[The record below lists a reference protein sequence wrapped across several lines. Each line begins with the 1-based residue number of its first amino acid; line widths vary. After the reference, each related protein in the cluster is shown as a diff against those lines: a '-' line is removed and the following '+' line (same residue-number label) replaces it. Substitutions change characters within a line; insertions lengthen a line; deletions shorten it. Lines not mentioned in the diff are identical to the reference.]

1 MAKERLLILDGN
13 SLMHRAFH
21 ALPMLTNSEGIH
33 TNAVYGFANML
44 LKMKEE
50 IKPDYIAAAFDKK
63 APTFRHLEYKDYKAG
78 RKAMASELVEQFP
91 IVKDMLNLLAIDILE
106 IEGFEADDLIGTL
119 AKTAEEKGIEV
130 YIVTG
135 DRDALQLA
143 SENIKVVINK
153 KGMTQKEIYDG
164 KRMLDD
170 FGVTPTQFID
180 VKGLMGDA
188 SDNIPGVPGIGEK
201 TAFKL
206 IHEYGSIE
214 NVLENIDNI
223 KGNKIKQNLT
233 EYSEQAIFSKKLA
246 TIITQVPI
254 EIDMESIK
262 SQENY
267 DAEGL
272 RKMFLKLQFNS
283 LINKIPNITE
293 TENQKEIEIK
303 EETRQIEYNIVDTIE
318 KLKALNS
325 AEDEIYVYYS
335 VSDENVYSKI
345 KLDKIY
351 LNLADK
357 YYMLDVN
364 KLFTEDWTEAINIF
378 KAIFEDERKAK
389 IGYDFKNLYTI
400 LGKSGI
406 YLKNVKFDIKI
417 AAYLIDPSRGKYD
430 INSILQDNLLIS
442 VQKDEEN
449 SDIIILSKFKE
460 IYLALSKKIEDLNMH
475 DLFYNVEIPL
485 IEVLSSMEAEGFK
498 VNKDI
503 LEVIGDKL
511 SKEITDVQKSIYT
524 LADEEFNISSP
535 KQLGKILF
543 EKLDLPVKKRTK
555 TGYSTNAEVLEEL
568 IDKHPIVEKVIY
580 YRQLTKIYSTY
591 VEGLKGVI
599 DKDEKIHSSFN
610 QTATT
615 TGRLSSTEPNL
626 QNIPIK
632 YELGRE
638 IRKAFVPEEEN
649 CVILSADYSQIELR
663 VLAHIADDENLINAF
678 INHNDIHT
686 KTASE
691 VFKVPIDEVTTLMR
705 SRAKAVNFGIV
716 YGIGDFSLAKDL
728 KISKKEAKTYIDTYF
743 ERYPNVK
750 LYTEN
755 IVEEAKKDGYVTTI
769 MNRRRYIKELES
781 SNKIME
787 ALGSRLAMNTPIQG
801 SAADIIKLA
810 MVNVYRELKQ
820 RSLKS
825 KLILQVHDELILN
838 IFNNELEEV
847 KKIVKTEMEN
857 VVTLKVPLE
866 VDINIG
872 HNWYDTK

>member
-21 ALPMLTNSEGIH
+21 ALPLLTNSEGIH

-50 IKPDYIAAAFDKK
+50 IKPDYIAATFDKK

-78 RKAMASELVEQFP
+78 RKAMASELIEQFP

-143 SENIKVVINK
+143 SDNIKVVINK
-153 KGMTQKEIYDG
+153 KGMTEKEIYDG
-164 KRMLDD
+164 KRMLED

-180 VKGLMGDA
+180 VKGLMGDT

-206 IHEYGSIE
+206 IQEYGSIE
-214 NVLENIDNI
+214 NVLQNIDNI
-223 KGNKIKQNLT
+223 KGNKIKQNLS

-254 EIDMESIK
+254 DIDMESIK

-272 RKMFLKLQFNS
+272 RKLFVRLQFNS
-283 LINKIPNITE
+283 LINKIPQVNGAV
-293 TENQKEIEIK
+293 ENSESKNEIEQVDYELIN
-303 EETRQIEYNIVDTIE
+303 NIA
-318 KLKALNS
+318 KLKALDLNS
-325 AEDEIYVYYS
+325 NELYVYYNAI
-335 VSDENVYSKI
+335 DENLYSKI
-345 KLDKIY
+345 SLDKIY
-351 LNLADK
+351 LDISEK
-357 YYMLDVN
+357 YYVLD
-364 KLFTEDWTEAINIF
+364 INILLEED
-378 KAIFEDERKAK
+378 KTTAIKVLKDIFEDEEKVK
-389 IGYDFKNLYTI
+389 IGYDYKNLYTI
-400 LGKSGI
+400 LNKLGI
-406 YLKNVKFDIKI
+406 NFRNAKFDLKV
-417 AAYLIDPSRGKYD
+417 AAYLIDPSRGEYD
-430 INSILQDNLLIS
+430 VTTILQDYLF
-442 VQKDEEN
+442 VAAQKGDEASN
-449 SDIIILSKFKE
+449 IKLLSKFKE
-460 IYLALSKKIEDLNMH
+460 LYAILNQKIEDLKMH
-475 DLFYNVEIPL
+475 ELFYNVEMPL
-485 IEVLSSMEAEGFK
+485 IEVLSSMETEGFK
-498 VNKDI
+498 VDRNI
-503 LEVIGDKL
+503 LGVIGDKL
-511 SKEITDVQKSIYT
+511 NKEITDIQKSIYG

-543 EKLDLPVKKRTK
+543 EKLDLPVKKKTK

-580 YRQLTKIYSTY
+580 YRQLTKISSTY
-591 VEGLKGVI
+591 VEGLKAVI
-599 DKDEKIHSSFN
+599 DQDEKIHSSFN

-638 IRKAFVPEEEN
+638 IRKAFVPEQED

-663 VLAHIADDENLINAF
+663 VLAHIANDGNLIDAF
-678 INHNDIHT
+678 KNHSDIHT

-728 KISKKEAKTYIDTYF
+728 KISKKEAKSYIDTYF
-743 ERYPNVK
+743 ERYPSVK
-750 LYTEN
+750 LFTEN
-755 IVEEAKKDGYVTTI
+755 IVEEAKNKGYVTTI
-769 MNRRRYIKELES
+769 MNRRRYIKELAS
-781 SNKIME
+781 SNKILIS
-787 ALGSRLAMNTPIQG
+787 LGARLAMNTPIQG

-810 MVNVYRELKQ
+810 MVNVYKELKQ
-820 RSLKS
+820 KNLKS
-825 KLILQVHDELILN
+825 KLILQVHDELIIN
-838 IFNNELEEV
+838 IYSNELDEV
-847 KKIVKTEMEN
+847 KEIVKSAMEN
-857 VVTLKVPLE
+857 VVKLQVPLE

-872 HNWYDTK
+872 HNWYDAK